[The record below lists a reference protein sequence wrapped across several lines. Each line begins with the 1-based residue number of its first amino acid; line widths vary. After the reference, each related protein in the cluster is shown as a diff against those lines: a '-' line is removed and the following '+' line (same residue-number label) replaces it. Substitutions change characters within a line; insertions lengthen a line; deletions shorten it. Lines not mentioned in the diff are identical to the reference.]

1 MEGEREGSDSDS
13 EGENGTWL
21 KREMDELE
29 EQGRGTIMSK
39 EEERKIFWEG
49 GGEAHRRKR
58 EREWEMYGWE
68 EWEVL
73 ETNPNHSGPGFPQE
87 HLGGPVGEG
96 EGAST
101 AMGEGV
107 DGAAERHSEGMGE
120 AKGNGKCK
128 NDGLNDRVMEGAGG
142 VEVDGSGGG
151 GSKQRVKLAEGKPK
165 STRKPLRGMRRKG
178 RKNSISEEEG
188 ERLALTM
195 KRWLGR
201 TLPGHK
207 NSD

>member
-1 MEGEREGSDSDS
+1 M
-13 EGENGTWL
+13 
-21 KREMDELE
+21 
-29 EQGRGTIMSK
+29 
-39 EEERKIFWEG
+39 
-49 GGEAHRRKR
+49 
-58 EREWEMYGWE
+58 
-68 EWEVL
+68 L

-107 DGAAERHSEGMGE
+107 DGAAEGQVEGMGE
-120 AKGNGKCK
+120 TKGNGRCRS
-128 NDGLNDRVMEGAGG
+128 DGGNDRVMEGDGG
-142 VEVDGSGGG
+142 VEMDGNGRG
-151 GSKQRVKLAEGKPK
+151 GSRQRVKLTEGKLK
-165 STRKPLRGMRRKG
+165 SKRKPLRGMRRRG
-178 RKNSISEEEG
+178 RKNSIPEEEG

-195 KRWLGR
+195 KRWLGG